1 VSAVG
6 GWDEGELNRI
16 EAAQELRL
24 QSERRDGSLRD
35 PVTVWVARVGDGAY
49 IGSVGGREGAWF
61 RGTQTRKQGRIRAG
75 GVSKDVRFE
84 DADAGVL
91 DAVEAAYRSKYAAYP
106 DILDRS
112 FTPRLRAAILQLV
125 PR

>member
-1 VSAVG
+1 MA
-6 GWDEGELNRI
+6 GWDEGELDRI

-35 PVTVWVARVGDGAY
+35 PVTMWVARVGDGIY
-49 IGSVGGREGAWF
+49 VGSVRGREGGWF
-61 RGTQTRKQGRIRAG
+61 RGTQTRTQGRIHAG
-75 GVSKDVRFE
+75 GVSKDVRFQ
-84 DADAGVL
+84 DADPRAI
-91 DAVEAAYRSKYAAYP
+91 DAVEAAYRTKYAAYA

-112 FTPRLRAAILQLV
+112 LTPQLRAAVLELV

>member
-1 VSAVG
+1 MA
-6 GWDEGELNRI
+6 GWDEDELDRI

-24 QSERRDGSLRD
+24 QSERRDGTLRD
-35 PVTVWVARVGDGAY
+35 PVTIWVARVGDAVY
-49 IGSVGGREGAWF
+49 VGSVRGREGAWF
-61 RGTQTRKQGRIRAG
+61 RGTQTRKQGRIHAG

-84 DADAGVL
+84 DASPDVI
-91 DAVEAAYRSKYAAYP
+91 DAVEAAYRAKYAAFA

-112 FTPRLRAAILQLV
+112 MTPRLRAAILQLV